1 VGWYVYRTVRLYLYS
16 ALSFTNGLGYL
27 GAMLEEPIK
36 EDDAGPPKMKGSAM
50 LCGAK
55 TKEEVMERLK
65 RDVYV
70 TGEVWVSGRREI
82 MRHVCVA
89 ITDLVLGSFKGAD
102 YSVQKCH
109 KEGVV
114 VSLKFGAGTIW

>member
-1 VGWYVYRTVRLYLYS
+1 
-16 ALSFTNGLGYL
+16 
-27 GAMLEEPIK
+27 MLEEPIK
-36 EDDAGPPKMKGSAM
+36 EGDAGPPKMKGSAM

-70 TGEVWVSGRREI
+70 SGEVWVSDFSV
-82 MRHVCVA
+82 HVCMDV
-89 ITDLVLGSFKGAD
+89 TDSVLGSRKGAD
-102 YSVQKCH
+102 YPVQECH

-114 VSLKFGAGTIW
+114 VSLTMRRNGRVGDLHVYRTKREDAMVLRRMCIIILK